1 MQVPLRV
8 AAPVLFAVAAFVCS
22 RALNH
27 TDQPIALLLI
37 VPGYV
42 VQAWL
47 FEAHRALG
55 GVGYVIT
62 MVTVSAL
69 VWTLL
74 LLGLLVAAAK
84 VFRRIRHRRSSMPT
98 PMSTRAAKRAT
109 L

>member
-1 MQVPLRV
+1 MQVRLRV

-37 VPGYV
+37 VPGYL

-47 FEAHRALG
+47 FEAHRAWG
-55 GVGYVIT
+55 GAGYMVT

-84 VFRRIRHRRSSMPT
+84 RRVRCVQARD
-98 PMSTRAAKRAT
+98 
-109 L
+109 

>member
-1 MQVPLRV
+1 MQVRLRV

-37 VPGYV
+37 VPGYL

-74 LLGLLVAAAK
+74 PLGLLVAAAK
-84 VFRRIRHRRSSMPT
+84 LCR
-98 PMSTRAAKRAT
+98 RAT
-109 L
+109 GQLRRPVAHRVTRG

>member
-1 MQVPLRV
+1 MQVRLRV

-37 VPGYV
+37 VPGYL

-47 FEAHRALG
+47 FEAHRAWG
-55 GVGYVIT
+55 GVGYVVT

-84 VFRRIRHRRSSMPT
+84 VFRLFEHAADRS
-98 PMSTRAAKRAT
+98 
-109 L
+109 

>member
-1 MQVPLRV
+1 MQVRLRV

-37 VPGYV
+37 VPGYL

-74 LLGLLVAAAK
+74 PLGLVVAAAK
-84 VFRRIRHRRSSMPT
+84 LCR
-98 PMSTRAAKRAT
+98 RAT
-109 L
+109 GQLRRPVAHRVTRG

>member
-1 MQVPLRV
+1 MQVRLRV
-8 AAPVLFAVAAFVCS
+8 AAPVLFAVAALVCS

-37 VPGYV
+37 VPGYL

-55 GVGYVIT
+55 GVGYVVT

-74 LLGLLVAAAK
+74 LLGLLVVATK
-84 VFRRIRHRRSSMPT
+84 LFRR
-98 PMSTRAAKRAT
+98 MSRKRVA
-109 L
+109 LRL

>member
-1 MQVPLRV
+1 MVRLRV
-8 AAPVLFAVAAFVCS
+8 AAPVLFVVAAFACS

-27 TDQPIALLLI
+27 PDQVIALLLI
-37 VPGYV
+37 VPGYL

-55 GVGYVIT
+55 GVGYVVT

-74 LLGLLVAAAK
+74 LLGLLVGAAK
-84 VFRRIRHRRSSMPT
+84 LFRRTKGQLRRLVARRL
-98 PMSTRAAKRAT
+98 TRG
-109 L
+109 